1 MKEILPMYFP
11 VISALAVWVTLA
23 DKQAA
28 KNRDERVPEIWL
40 LLIGLLG
47 GAVAEWVCMKL
58 ARHKTRRRTFMI
70 GLPIFMGIH
79 LVVTILLLLKEF
91 V

>member
-1 MKEILPMYFP
+1 MNDILPMYFL

-23 DKQAA
+23 DKTAA

-47 GAVAEWVCMKL
+47 GAAAEWVCMKL
-58 ARHKTRRRTFMI
+58 ARHKTRRSLFMV
-70 GLPIFMGIH
+70 GLPIFVVIH
-79 LVVTILLLLKEF
+79 AVIAIFLLI
-91 V
+91 

>member
-1 MKEILPMYFP
+1 
-11 VISALAVWVTLA
+11 
-23 DKQAA
+23 
-28 KNRDERVPEIWL
+28 
-40 LLIGLLG
+40 
-47 GAVAEWVCMKL
+47 MKL